1 MYPETFDNGDDG
13 GGGGG
18 GGFETGTARLQ
29 TCFPN

>member
-13 GGGGG
+13 GDGG

>member
-1 MYPETFDNGDDG
+1 MYPETFDNGDD
-13 GGGGG
+13 GGGG

>member
-1 MYPETFDNGDDG
+1 MYPETFDNGDD